1 MICRLHATYF
11 CAITTAGKRDYTI
24 FSRRNIA
31 TTFSL
36 RGSNIS
42 HFDAFK

>member
-1 MICRLHATYF
+1 MICCLHATYF
-11 CAITTAGKRDYTI
+11 YTITTVGKRDFPI
-24 FSRRNIA
+24 FSRRNLA

>member
-1 MICRLHATYF
+1 MICRLHAAYF
-11 CAITTAGKRDYTI
+11 CAITTDGKRDFTI
-24 FSRRNIA
+24 FGSRNIA